1 MHDAGWAQFV
11 TMLEYKARL
20 FRPIFHRIDRW
31 FVSSKLCSECGALAG
46 SMPPA
51 QCEEAGAL
59 AGERVKRR

>member
-1 MHDAGWAQFV
+1 
-11 TMLEYKARL
+11 MLEYKARL